1 MRPPVRALTIHADYA
16 CRHSGRC
23 CTSGWAIPVET
34 PLYRELSDA
43 LADGRLQPPAGAEM
57 AAPFLVHD
65 PRPAD
70 AAALL
75 AVRPSGAC
83 AFFDGTPSNLCAL
96 QRQGG
101 VAWLPS
107 ACRHFPR
114 VALLDA
120 RGTSMTLSH
129 YCPTAARQLFRTDVP
144 LAITDAPAAFPADG
158 TYEGLDARDTWP
170 PLLRPGVLADLEMY
184 DLWEAHL
191 VRACAD
197 EALRPEEALYQ
208 VVRVTEALRAW
219 TVDEGLLV
227 ERARAVCAAPRPA
240 HPAEAAAF
248 TARHLDASWPLH
260 RLVSASIPA
269 ALSPSPDAPWMPLV
283 WHDRVEPAWRALAR
297 PIRRYLA
304 ARGFANWL
312 AYQGQGLRTVVAG
325 LATALA
331 VLRVEAVRLAARSDR
346 PLDEALLLEAFRESD
361 RRLVHL
367 ASPDDLARRLAAAE
381 LSAPGAW
388 LRALGDGTGD

>member
-1 MRPPVRALTIHADYA
+1 MRALTIHADYA
-16 CRHSGRC
+16 CRQSGRC
-23 CTSGWAIPVET
+23 CTAGWAIPVEA

-43 LADGRLQPPAGAEM
+43 LADGRLQQPSDTEM
-57 AAPFLVHD
+57 AAPFLVHA

-83 AFFDGTPSNLCAL
+83 VFFDGAPSNLCAL

-114 VALLDA
+114 VALRDA
-120 RGTSMTLSH
+120 RGTSITLSH
-129 YCPTAARQLFRTDVP
+129 YCPTAARQLLRTDVP
-144 LAITDAPAAFPADG
+144 LAITDRPPAFPSDSL
-158 TYEGLDARDTWP
+158 YEGLDARDTWP
-170 PLLRPGVLADLEMY
+170 PLLRPGVLANPEMY

-191 VRACAD
+191 VGACAD
-197 EALRPEEALYQ
+197 EDLCPEDALYRI
-208 VVRVTEALRAW
+208 VRVTEALRTW
-219 TVDEGLLV
+219 TVDDGPLV
-227 ERARAVCAAPRPA
+227 ERARAICASPPSAL
-240 HPAEAAAF
+240 PAEAAAF
-248 TARHLDASWPLH
+248 AAGHRDASWPLH
-260 RLVSASIPA
+260 ALVSAAIPA
-269 ALSPSPDAPWMPLV
+269 ALASSPDAPWNPLV
-283 WHDRVEPAWRALAR
+283 WRDQVEPAWRALAR

-325 LATALA
+325 LAAALG
-331 VLRVEAVRLAARSDR
+331 VLRVEAVRLAARHVR
-346 PLDEALLLEAFRESD
+346 PLDEALLLDAFQESD

-381 LSAPGAW
+381 ASATGAW